1 MHKIFLVFIVTLFT
15 FNLAYAEPFK
25 ISSVQKTAGIPLS
38 EMAYELPYKDVIVDY
53 DYSRLSDKEKVKKA
67 N

>member
-53 DYSRLSDKEKVKKA
+53 DYSR
-67 N
+67 